1 MTIKVGINGFGRI
14 GRMVFRAIDKDFD
27 NLEVVGVN
35 DLLDNDYLAYMLR
48 YDSVHRRFGK
58 DVAVEWTA
66 NPGEFSRQTKR
77 RIRFAIILFLLCAT
91 IVSFGLWIDLFV
103 GRPRG

>member
-1 MTIKVGINGFGRI
+1 MPRGFDDQWWLYISAFFFCVAGLLQFPFKEEEGWTCECGYDLSFINP
-14 GRMVFRAIDKDFD
+14 KTKQCP
-27 NLEVVGVN
+27 EC
-35 DLLDNDYLAYMLR
+35 
-48 YDSVHRRFGK
+48 GK

-91 IVSFGLWIDLFV
+91 IVSFGLWIDLFD
-103 GRPRG
+103 GRPGG

>member
-1 MTIKVGINGFGRI
+1 MPRGFDDQWWLYISAFFFCVAGLLQFPFKEEEGWTCECGYDLSFINPKTKKCPECGE
-14 GRMVFRAIDKDFD
+14 D
-27 NLEVVGVN
+27 VN
-35 DLLDNDYLAYMLR
+35 
-48 YDSVHRRFGK
+48 
-58 DVAVEWTA
+58 VEWTA
-66 NPGEFSRQTKR
+66 SPGEFSRQTKR